1 MTDLQ
6 NSQAIQ
12 YGRREDSEW
21 TVLRF
26 QGEADRELI
35 TKDLDLNDK
44 DFDLIV
50 SNQNVCHSQ

>member
-6 NSQAIQ
+6 NSQAVQ

-26 QGEADRELI
+26 QGEAGRELI

-44 DFDLIV
+44 DFDIIV
-50 SNQNVCHSQ
+50 SNKNVCHSQ